1 MSIGAI
7 QPGDIINERF
17 QVKEKLGE
25 GGFAVVFEG
34 MDLNLERRV
43 AIKILHGAITESQ
56 ESEKASRII
65 ERFERE
71 AKLAA
76 SVDHPCVV
84 KIYDAG
90 EVRGIGEPFMVME
103 FLEGDS
109 LHDYLLEQG
118 PIEPRELLPL
128 FVAMLTGLGLAHQKG
143 IVHKDLKPDNIFYRH
158 PGSLHASMCIVDFG
172 IAHIERPDSRRVTRD
187 GEFFGTPSYMSP
199 EYITDQ
205 HVSPSLDVYQMGLI
219 LIECLT
225 GKPVIFHEDPVAA
238 LLLHLKR
245 DFKVPRPLVD
255 SPLGDI
261 IDKATALAPEDRYT
275 DALAFAE
282 ALNQVDPRDLPTSNA
297 FLGEDREVVSELAML
312 PTMAG
317 QTPTDALLASKI
329 TIAGANP
336 DLEQQEPSA
345 QHSSDK
351 IAAAHS
357 AEMAAYSGEY
367 EAFKTGEAPAGKNRT
382 AMAFIGVLVILLVL
396 LSGVIGGL
404 MISKQEQTEG
414 AANHTQNNTSAIAK
428 NTTLPETTPPNN
440 TVAALDTTPKE
451 TAPTATAPVEKEPE
465 PRKIK
470 ILTEPGGATVEDEQ
484 GNELGETPLEIRI
497 EPEQVRKLQLS
508 KKGFESIDL
517 TLDQE
522 SEERIEHTLTRVKI
536 AKKPVKKPAKKPEKK
551 PEKKTTQLLLP
562 D

>member
-1 MSIGAI
+1 MSIEAI
-7 QPGDIINERF
+7 QPGDVINERF

-34 MDLNLERRV
+34 MGLNLERRV
-43 AIKILHGAITESQ
+43 AIKILHGAITENQ
-56 ESEKASRII
+56 ESDKVSRII

-90 EVRGIGEPFMVME
+90 EVHGIGEPFMVME

-109 LHDYLLEQG
+109 LHDYLLSHG

-205 HVSPSLDVYQMGLI
+205 LVSPSLDVYQMGLI
-219 LIECLT
+219 LVECLT

-245 DFKVPRPLVD
+245 DFKLPKPLVD

-261 IDKATALAPEDRYT
+261 IDKATALAPEDRYL

-282 ALNQVDPRDLPTSNA
+282 ALNKVDPRDLPASDS
-297 FLGEDREVVSELAML
+297 FLDEDREVVSELSML

-317 QTPTDALLASKI
+317 EVPSDASLESKI
-329 TIAGANP
+329 TITGDSPELAAEP
-336 DLEQQEPSA
+336 PSA
-345 QHSSDK
+345 QNPSGSF
-351 IAAAHS
+351 AATNS
-357 AEMAAYSGEY
+357 RSGEIAAYSGEY
-367 EAFKTGEAPAGKNRT
+367 EAFQTGEFGAGGKNRT

-404 MISKQEQTEG
+404 MISKQNKGDGQENNSDN
-414 AANHTQNNTSAIAK
+414 ANNTIAK
-428 NTTLPETTPPNN
+428 NTIVPKETTPAATTPND
-440 TVAALDTTPKE
+440 TVAAVDTTPKE
-451 TAPTATAPVEKEPE
+451 TAPVEEKKPE
-465 PRKIK
+465 PIRIK
-470 ILTEPGGATVEDEQ
+470 ILTEPGASFDSQRKASSRSPSRSTRRARSASS
-484 GNELGETPLEIRI
+484 TP
-497 EPEQVRKLQLS
+497 
-508 KKGFESIDL
+508 
-517 TLDQE
+517 
-522 SEERIEHTLTRVKI
+522 
-536 AKKPVKKPAKKPEKK
+536 
-551 PEKKTTQLLLP
+551 
-562 D
+562 